1 MVSAV
6 FLGSEKWRVKRE
18 REGGRTRVDWRE
30 RVGGLLDISNYQRY
44 RERSLFVK
52 VFRQRI

>member
-52 VFRQRI
+52 VFRQRV